1 MAQLKH
7 RYKVYARCVTYCH
20 VFVSAYDED
29 DAIETANDIDGGQF
43 VIDDQ
48 GDWEMVEVEKCDM
61 NDFEP

>member
-1 MAQLKH
+1 
-7 RYKVYARCVTYCH
+7 VTYCH

-43 VIDDQ
+43 IIDDQ

-61 NDFEP
+61 SDFEP